1 MGQTQTN
8 QSREPIRYV
17 DALNDYYGAM
27 GNPPYRWTV
36 NETAPLHRL
45 DKPLSECRVSL
56 LTSGGVSQCAMPAF
70 DPEARNDHRLDAIA
84 NDAPVGDF
92 QIHDSYYDH
101 SDADA
106 DINCVFP
113 LARLRELAAAGEIG
127 SVSDHFW
134 SGFMG
139 RIYNRSKVLEESG
152 PAFAERLEDER
163 VDILVAAP
171 S

>member
-1 MGQTQTN
+1 M
-8 QSREPIRYV
+8 EPIRYV
-17 DALNDYYGAM
+17 DELDRYYGSM

-45 DKPLSECRVSL
+45 NKPLSECRVSL
-56 LTSGGVSQCAMPAF
+56 LTSGGVSQCAMPPF
-70 DPEARNDHRLDAIA
+70 NPDARNDHRLDAIERET
-84 NDAPVGDF
+84 DAGDF

-101 SDADA
+101 SDAEA
-106 DINCVFP
+106 DINCIFP
-113 LARLRELAAAGEIG
+113 LQRVRELAASGEIG
-127 SVSDHFW
+127 SLADHFW

-139 RIYNRSKVLEESG
+139 RIYNRSKVQEETG
-152 PAFAERLEDER
+152 PAFAEALEADN

>member
-1 MGQTQTN
+1 MD
-8 QSREPIRYV
+8 PIKYV

-36 NETAPLHRL
+36 NATAPLHRL
-45 DKPLSECRVSL
+45 DKPLADCTVSL
-56 LTSGGVSQCAMPAF
+56 LTSGGVSQCSMPAF
-70 DPEARNDHRLDAIA
+70 NPDARNDHRLDPIA
-84 NDAPVGDF
+84 ADVSARDF

-101 SDADA
+101 SDADQ
-106 DINCVFP
+106 DINCIFP
-113 LARLRELAAAGEIG
+113 VERLRELAAAGEIG
-127 SVSDHFW
+127 AVADRLW

-139 RIYNRSKVLEESG
+139 RIYNRSKVLEESA
-152 PAFAERLEDER
+152 PAFAQALFDDR

>member
-1 MGQTQTN
+1 M
-8 QSREPIRYV
+8 EPIRYV

-36 NETAPLHRL
+36 NDTAPLHRL

-56 LTSGGVSQCAMPAF
+56 LTSGGVSQCAMPSF

-84 NDAPVGDF
+84 RDTAADDF

-101 SDADA
+101 SDAET
-106 DINCVFP
+106 DINCIFP
-113 LARLRELAAAGEIG
+113 LARMRELAERGEIG
-127 SVSDHFW
+127 SLADHFW

-139 RIYNRSKVLEESG
+139 RIYDRSRVMEETG
-152 PAFAERLEDER
+152 PAFARALEDER